1 MNPKKIICELPEIFR
16 RPLIELISY
25 SEVVIWRVNGKPFPL
40 PHKIKT
46 KIILDFAKIFNLT
59 TLVETGTYLG
69 QTVDDLKNHFA
80 KIYSIELDNILF
92 KEAKKMFIKNKN
104 IKIIQG
110 DSGAILNKLIKSI
123 DTPSLFWLDAHYSGG
138 ITARGLKNTP
148 IIKEIG
154 AVSKS
159 KIKNHII
166 LIDDAR
172 EFKGVGDYPT
182 IKQIRAFVTKN
193 YKNYKIEVKDDIIRI
208 YPLKEY
214 K

>member
-1 MNPKKIICELPEIFR
+1 MNPKKIVYELPGIFR

-25 SEVVIWRVNGKPFPL
+25 LEVVIWRVNGKTLPL

-46 KIILDFAKIFNLT
+46 KVILDFARMFNLN

-69 QTVDDLKNHFA
+69 QTVDDLKNCFA
-80 KIYSIELDNILF
+80 KIYSIELDKTLF
-92 KEAKKMFIKNKN
+92 IEARKIFIKNKN
-104 IKIIQG
+104 VKIIQG

-123 DTPSLFWLDAHYSGG
+123 KTPSLFWLDAHYSGG

-148 IIKEIG
+148 IIKEIA

-172 EFKGVGDYPT
+172 EFNGTGDYPT
-182 IKQIRAFVTKN
+182 IKQIRVFVAKKF
-193 YKNYKIEVKDDIIRI
+193 KNYKIEIKDDIIRI
-208 YPLKEY
+208 YPLL
-214 K
+214 